1 MTINKKDIRIGILD
15 PMGYNNNPLI
25 LRGVSMVL
33 RYNLSNLSLF
43 ITINIYIYI
52 NNEYSLWENLKVGY
66 KI

>member
-1 MTINKKDIRIGILD
+1 
-15 PMGYNNNPLI
+15 
-25 LRGVSMVL
+25 MVL

-52 NNEYSLWENLKVGY
+52 NNEYSLWENLKFGY